1 MGESK
6 KNSIIQIRFAKIAFH
21 RITKYLKTLLKKK
34 KKCSDVEKSKS
45 FRFESIAGR

>member
-21 RITKYLKTLLKKK
+21 RITKYLKTFLKKK
-34 KKCSDVEKSKS
+34 KN
-45 FRFESIAGR
+45 APT